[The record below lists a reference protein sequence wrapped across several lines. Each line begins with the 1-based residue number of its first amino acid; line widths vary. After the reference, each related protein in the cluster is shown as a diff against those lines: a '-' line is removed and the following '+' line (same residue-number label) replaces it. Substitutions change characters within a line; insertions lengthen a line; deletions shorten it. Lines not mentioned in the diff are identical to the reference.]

1 MLKNILFATDLSG
14 DSAHAVG
21 WLRWFCDHYD
31 SNAFIIHVLNLPPFG
46 LNAAEIAQARSLAAR
61 RFDQFIRKHHLN
73 QKTFTQELVVGDPAI
88 TITAFVAK
96 HDIELLVLSNRAAG
110 LNRVLS
116 GSVSEEV
123 FRSVD
128 CPVVIVGPHAKSP
141 RGVAGISRVFFPTDL
156 ARRSKSVL
164 SHFDFLFE
172 GDPSPKL
179 TVAHFLSTESM
190 SIVERHKTRKSLQA
204 KLVDLVPDEV
214 RRQLDDVVVES
225 CPPVRGILEFSREG
239 RCDLIVLAVKD
250 AGPLTRAAT
259 HQPRSITHQIIR
271 SATCPVLTIR
281 V

>member
-1 MLKNILFATDLSG
+1 MFATDLSG
-14 DSAHAVG
+14 DSAHAID

-31 SNAFIIHVLNLPPFG
+31 SNAFIIHVSRLLPFG
-46 LNAAEIAQARSLAAR
+46 LSAEEIAQARRLAAR
-61 RFDQFIRKHHLN
+61 RFEQFIRKHHLN
-73 QKTFTQELVVGDPAI
+73 QEAFTQELVIGDPAI
-88 TITAFVAK
+88 AITEFVAK
-96 HDIELLVLSNRAAG
+96 HDIELLLLSSRAAG

-128 CPVVIVGPHAKSP
+128 CPVVIVGPRAKSP

-156 ARRSKSVL
+156 ARYSKSVL
-164 SHFDFLFE
+164 SHCDFLFE
-172 GDPSPKL
+172 GDPSPRL
-179 TVAHFLSTESM
+179 ALAHFLSKESM

-204 KLVDLVPDEV
+204 KLVDLVPDEL

-225 CPPVRGILEFSREG
+225 RPPVRGILEFSREG

-259 HQPRSITHQIIR
+259 HQPRSIAHQIIR
-271 SATCPVLTIR
+271 SATCPVLTFR